1 MGSKV
6 GSVYIA
12 STADTKGKEQIY
24 VRDLIAAT
32 GLKTVTVDL
41 STTRPSTDAR
51 VSETID
57 ISAETVASYHP
68 QGASAVF
75 CHDRGQA
82 IGAMAVAFE
91 HFILSRDDIAR
102 SSGWAAPAVRR

>member
-51 VSETID
+51 C
-57 ISAETVASYHP
+57 
-68 QGASAVF
+68 Q
-75 CHDRGQA
+75 
-82 IGAMAVAFE
+82 
-91 HFILSRDDIAR
+91 
-102 SSGWAAPAVRR
+102 RR